1 MTTRSLLPILSVLLL
16 LVIFFPS
23 GIKQRSLFIHGFS
36 VSSSSASL
44 LAIPQQQR
52 RSMTAT
58 TAAALIRRN
67 TPDHSSSTFS
77 LFLQVKSSSSSLSS
91 TTSSDSNIVDD
102 DVQQLYDD
110 NTNDDTMT
118 TTVTAATNGIQR
130 YEFVIIEKPMGMIL
144 EERDSI
150 DSDGNNG
157 EGGGG
162 VYCIINEEEE
172 DNNNTNEDANDSSNS
187 NSNSAAYRAGIR
199 TGDVVEMINGKN
211 VLVSSFDTIMEEFG
225 TSVAP
230 ITVTVQRPSSVP
242 VPVSQS
248 VSNPA
253 VRMQPKRMPTT
264 KKLLKASTNVN
275 FWKDPVMIGSA
286 IFTIGM
292 PLGIYLVSQSFG
304 K

>member
-1 MTTRSLLPILSVLLL
+1 M
-16 LVIFFPS
+16 
-23 GIKQRSLFIHGFS
+23 G
-36 VSSSSASL
+36 
-44 LAIPQQQR
+44 
-52 RSMTAT
+52 
-58 TAAALIRRN
+58 
-67 TPDHSSSTFS
+67 
-77 LFLQVKSSSSSLSS
+77 
-91 TTSSDSNIVDD
+91 
-102 DVQQLYDD
+102 
-110 NTNDDTMT
+110 TNDDTMT

-162 VYCIINEEEE
+162 VYCIINEEE
-172 DNNNTNEDANDSSNS
+172 DNNNTNEDANDSS

-225 TSVAP
+225 TSVLP

-242 VPVSQS
+242 VPVPQS

-253 VRMQPKRMPTT
+253 
-264 KKLLKASTNVN
+264 
-275 FWKDPVMIGSA
+275 
-286 IFTIGM
+286 
-292 PLGIYLVSQSFG
+292 
-304 K
+304 